1 MTEEQIDLVKK
12 TWKIF
17 RDINPVLVGDVFYSR
32 LFIEVPQVKQMFRIS
47 KEEQSMKFIDMINII
62 IGRLDRLDEL
72 TRDIEQLAIRHAGYG
87 VKPSH
92 FKPVGEALLWTLQQG
107 LGKDWTEEIKEA
119 WQTCY
124 KMLSQTMITAM
135 DKKGS

>member
-1 MTEEQIDLVKK
+1 
-12 TWKIF
+12 
-17 RDINPVLVGDVFYSR
+17 
-32 LFIEVPQVKQMFRIS
+32 
-47 KEEQSMKFIDMINII
+47 
-62 IGRLDRLDEL
+62 
-72 TRDIEQLAIRHAGYG
+72 LAIRHAGYG